1 MVESNPNVPVANSSS
16 SISGVKAAR
25 PDIINFEK
33 PVDVSLINTIIFE
46 QLGGQELIN
55 IVRHDL
61 IAGQKIDYQPVRGIS
76 RSGFDFDP
84 LSLVSLQGTSN
95 VIFNNFS
102 IRLEDK
108 IPFIDP
114 ESPVSPVQIVNSDI
128 VVSVVNLE
136 PDEQV
141 EVQVIS
147 YGDLLDDTI
156 YEEES

>member
-1 MVESNPNVPVANSSS
+1 MILLGSNPNVPSVAAPKP
-16 SISGVKAAR
+16 ISGVKAAT
-25 PDIINFEK
+25 PQYLKFEE
-33 PVDVSLINTIIFE
+33 PVDFSPLNIAIFE
-46 QLGGQELIN
+46 RIGSQELIN

-84 LSLVSLQGTSN
+84 LTLVSLQGTSDT
-95 VIFNNFS
+95 VFSNFS
-102 IRLEDK
+102 ISLENK
-108 IPFIDP
+108 IPYTQP
-114 ESPVSPVQIVNSDI
+114 QPVQIVNNDV

-141 EVQVIS
+141 EVQVITF
-147 YGDLLDDTI
+147 GDLLDDTI

>member
-33 PVDVSLINTIIFE
+33 PVDSSLINTIIFE

-95 VIFNNFS
+95 IIFNNFS

-108 IPFIDP
+108 IPFTQLQ
-114 ESPVSPVQIVNSDI
+114 PVQIVNSDI

>member
-1 MVESNPNVPVANSSS
+1 MVESNPNVPVASSSS

-25 PDIINFEK
+25 PDIIEIEK
-33 PVDVSLINTIIFE
+33 PVDSSLINTIIFE
-46 QLGGQELIN
+46 RLGGQELIN

-95 VIFNNFS
+95 TIFNNFS

-108 IPFIDP
+108 IPFTQLQ
-114 ESPVSPVQIVNSDI
+114 PVQIVNNDI

-147 YGDLLDDTI
+147 FGDLLDDTI

>member
-1 MVESNPNVPVANSSS
+1 MVDSNPNVPIATSQKPL
-16 SISGVKAAR
+16 SGVKAAR
-25 PDIINFEK
+25 PDIIEAED
-33 PVDVSLINTIIFE
+33 PVDVSILNNVIF
-46 QLGGQELIN
+46 QRLGGQELIN

-61 IAGQKIDYQPVRGIS
+61 ISGQRIDYEPVRGAS

-95 VIFNNFS
+95 TIFNNFS
-102 IRLEDK
+102 ISLENK
-108 IPFIDP
+108 IPYTL
-114 ESPVSPVQIVNSDI
+114 VSPVQLVNNEI

-141 EVQVIS
+141 EVQIVTF
-147 YGDLLDDTI
+147 GNLLDDTI

>member
-1 MVESNPNVPVANSSS
+1 MVESNPNVPVASPPPK
-16 SISGVKAAR
+16 ISGVKAAR
-25 PDIINFEK
+25 PDIIDFEQ
-33 PVDVSLINTIIFE
+33 PVDVSLLNTIIFE
-46 QLGGQELIN
+46 KLSAQELVN

-61 IAGQKIDYQPVRGIS
+61 IAGQRIDYQPVRGIS

-95 VIFNNFS
+95 TIFNNFS

-108 IPFIDP
+108 IPFTQLQ
-114 ESPVSPVQIVNSDI
+114 PVQLINNDV

-141 EVQVIS
+141 EVQVIAF
-147 YGDLLDDTI
+147 GELLNDTI

>member
-1 MVESNPNVPVANSSS
+1 MILLGSNPNVPAVAAPKPL
-16 SISGVKAAR
+16 SGVKAST
-25 PDIINFEK
+25 PQYLDFEE
-33 PVDVSLINTIIFE
+33 PVDSSILNIAIFE
-46 QLGGQELIN
+46 RLGAQELIN

-84 LSLVSLQGTSN
+84 LTLVSLQGTSDT
-95 VIFNNFS
+95 VFNNFS
-102 IRLEDK
+102 IPIENK
-108 IPFIDP
+108 IPYTQS
-114 ESPVSPVQIVNSDI
+114 EPVQLINNDI

-141 EVQVIS
+141 EVQVITF
-147 YGDLLDDTI
+147 GDLLDDTI

>member
-1 MVESNPNVPVANSSS
+1 MVNSNPNVPVVATARPL
-16 SISGVKAAR
+16 SGVKAAR
-25 PDIINFEK
+25 PDIINFEL
-33 PVDVSLINTIIFE
+33 PVESSLLNAIVFE
-46 QLGGQELIN
+46 RLGAQELVN

-61 IAGQKIDYQPVRGIS
+61 IAGQRIDYQPMRGIS

-84 LSLVSLQGTSN
+84 LSLVSLQGTSDT
-95 VIFNNFS
+95 IFNNFP

-108 IPFIDP
+108 IPYTQQN
-114 ESPVSPVQIVNSDI
+114 PVQLINNEV

-141 EVQVIS
+141 EVQVIAF
-147 YGDLLDDTI
+147 GDLLDDTI

>member
-1 MVESNPNVPVANSSS
+1 VVESNPNVPVANSSS

-33 PVDVSLINTIIFE
+33 PVDSSLINTIIFE

-95 VIFNNFS
+95 IIFNNFS

-108 IPFIDP
+108 IPFTQLQ
-114 ESPVSPVQIVNSDI
+114 PVQIVNSDI